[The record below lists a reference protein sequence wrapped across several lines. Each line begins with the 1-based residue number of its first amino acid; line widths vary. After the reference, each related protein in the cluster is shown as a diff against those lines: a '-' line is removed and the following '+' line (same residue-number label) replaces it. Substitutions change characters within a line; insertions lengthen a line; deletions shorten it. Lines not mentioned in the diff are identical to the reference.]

1 MKVSEILAG
10 STKAYPSIEIVPPLR
25 GITKDELLESI
36 APFMEFSPKY
46 INVTSHRDEFEYRE
60 EADGSFSRHLLR
72 NRINETTVCAAIMS
86 KYDVEVVPHLIC
98 GGSTKEEI
106 ESKLDNLE
114 FLGIN
119 NIVALRGDSMTGEK
133 RFTPTPGGYSF
144 ASELVEGIRSYQG
157 SAGYKRKRGM
167 DSSTSLG
174 MTEGGNGMTE
184 GGNGKTERGNGMT
197 EKELGRG
204 KRLAEERF
212 FCIGV
217 GAYPEKHFEA
227 ANIETDILNLKRK
240 VDAGADYII
249 TQMFFDNKV
258 YYDFVEKCRAA
269 GITVPIVP
277 GLKPLSTARQI
288 SVLPEAFSL
297 DIPLELTGEIEKH
310 RNDKEA
316 VYRIGTEWCTMQC
329 KDLLKHG
336 VPAVHF
342 YTMGKSR
349 NITDILRECF

>member
-1 MKVSEILAG
+1 MKISEILAA
-10 STKAYPSIEIVPPLR
+10 SKKAYPSIEIVPPLR

-60 EADGSFSRHLLR
+60 EADGTFSRHLLR
-72 NRINETTVCAAIMS
+72 NRISETTVCAAIMS

-98 GGSTKEEI
+98 GGSTIEEI
-106 ESKLDNLE
+106 ESKLDNMA

-119 NIVALRGDSMTGEK
+119 NIVALRGDSMAGEK
-133 RFTPTPGGYSF
+133 RFTPTPGGYRY

-157 SAGYKRKRGM
+157 SNSYRRSRGLEA
-167 DSSTSLG
+167 DD
-174 MTEGGNGMTE
+174 
-184 GGNGKTERGNGMT
+184 
-197 EKELGRG
+197 
-204 KRLAEERF
+204 RF

-227 ANIETDILNLKRK
+227 ANIETDILNLKKK

-249 TQMFFDNKV
+249 TQMFFDNNI

-269 GITVPIVP
+269 GIDVPIIP
-277 GLKPLSTARQI
+277 GLKPISTARQI

-297 DIPLELTGEIEKH
+297 DIPLELTCEIEKH
-310 RNDKEA
+310 RNDKDA

>member
-1 MKVSEILAG
+1 MKISEILAN

-60 EADGSFSRHLLR
+60 EADGTFSKHLIR
-72 NRINETTVCAAIMS
+72 NRISETTVCAAIMS
-86 KYDVEVVPHLIC
+86 RYDVEVVPHLIC
-98 GGSTKEEI
+98 GGNTKEEI
-106 ESKLDNLE
+106 ESRLDNLA

-133 RFTPTPGGYSF
+133 RFTPTPGGYRY

-157 SAGYKRKRGM
+157 SNSYRRSRGLET
-167 DSSTSLG
+167 DD
-174 MTEGGNGMTE
+174 
-184 GGNGKTERGNGMT
+184 RY
-197 EKELGRG
+197 
-204 KRLAEERF
+204 

-227 ANIETDILNLKRK
+227 ANLETDILNLKK
-240 VDAGADYII
+240 KIDAGADYII

-258 YYDFVEKCRAA
+258 YYSFVEQCRAA
-269 GITVPIVP
+269 GITVPIIP
-277 GLKPLSTARQI
+277 GLKPLSTARQV
-288 SVLPEAFSL
+288 SLLPESFSL
-297 DIPLELTGEIEKH
+297 DIPIELTQEIEKAK
-310 RNDKEA
+310 NDKAA
-316 VYRIGTEWCTMQC
+316 VYHIGTEWCAMQC
-329 KDLLKHG
+329 KDLLKNG

-342 YTMGKSR
+342 YTMGKSD

>member
-1 MKVSEILAG
+1 MKVSEILAT

-25 GITKDELLESI
+25 GITKEELLESI

-106 ESKLDNLE
+106 DSKLDNLE

-133 RFTPTPGGYSF
+133 RFTPTPGGYRY
-144 ASELVEGIRSYQG
+144 ANELVEGIRAYQG
-157 SAGYKRKRGM
+157 SAGYRRSRHMGIP
-167 DSSTSLG
+167 G
-174 MTEGGNGMTE
+174 QAGNDGTRA
-184 GGNGKTERGNGMT
+184 GND
-197 EKELGRG
+197 GRY
-204 KRLAEERF
+204 

-227 ANIETDILNLKRK
+227 ANIETDILNLKKK

-249 TQMFFDNKV
+249 TQMFFDNQI
-258 YYDFVEKCRAA
+258 YYDFVAKCRAS
-269 GITVPIVP
+269 GITVPIIP
-277 GLKPLSTARQI
+277 GLKPLSTARQV
-288 SVLPEAFSL
+288 SLLPESFSL
-297 DIPLELTGEIEKH
+297 DIPVELTEEIARH
-310 RNDKEA
+310 SCDKDA

-342 YTMGKSR
+342 YTMGKSK
-349 NITDILRECF
+349 NITDILKECF

>member
-1 MKVSEILAG
+1 MKVSEILSG
-10 STKAYPSIEIVPPLR
+10 SSKAYPSIEIVPPLR
-25 GITKDELLESI
+25 GITKEELLESI

-106 ESKLDNLE
+106 ESRLDNLA

-119 NIVALRGDSMTGEK
+119 NIVALRGDSMAGEK
-133 RFTPTPGGYSF
+133 RFTPTPGGYRY
-144 ASELVEGIRSYQG
+144 ASELVEGIRAYQG
-157 SAGYKRKRGM
+157 SNSYRRSRGLEA
-167 DSSTSLG
+167 DD
-174 MTEGGNGMTE
+174 
-184 GGNGKTERGNGMT
+184 
-197 EKELGRG
+197 
-204 KRLAEERF
+204 RF

-227 ANIETDILNLKRK
+227 ANIETDILNLKKK

-249 TQMFFDNKV
+249 TQMFFDNQV
-258 YYDFVEKCRAA
+258 YYNFVEKCRAA
-269 GITVPIVP
+269 GITVPIIP

-297 DIPLELTGEIEKH
+297 DIPLELTNEIEKH
-310 RNDKEA
+310 KDDKEA
-316 VYRIGTEWCTMQC
+316 VYQIGTEWCTAQC
-329 KDLLKHG
+329 KDLLKNN

>member
-1 MKVSEILAG
+1 MKVSEILSG
-10 STKAYPSIEIVPPLR
+10 SSKAYPSIEIVPPLR
-25 GITKDELLESI
+25 GITKEELLESI

-106 ESKLDNLE
+106 ESRLDNLA

-119 NIVALRGDSMTGEK
+119 NIVALRGDSMAGEK
-133 RFTPTPGGYSF
+133 RFTPTPGGYRY
-144 ASELVEGIRSYQG
+144 ASELVEGIRAYQG
-157 SAGYKRKRGM
+157 SNSYRRSRGLEA
-167 DSSTSLG
+167 DD
-174 MTEGGNGMTE
+174 
-184 GGNGKTERGNGMT
+184 
-197 EKELGRG
+197 
-204 KRLAEERF
+204 RF

-227 ANIETDILNLKRK
+227 ANIETDILNLKKK

-249 TQMFFDNKV
+249 TQMFFDNQV

-269 GITVPIVP
+269 GITVPIIP

-297 DIPLELTGEIEKH
+297 DIPLELTNEIEKH
-310 RNDKEA
+310 KEDKEA
-316 VYRIGTEWCTMQC
+316 VYQIGTEWCTAQC
-329 KDLLKHG
+329 KDLLKNN

>member
-1 MKVSEILAG
+1 MKISEILAN

-60 EADGSFSRHLLR
+60 EADGTFSRHLIR
-72 NRINETTVCAAIMS
+72 NRMNETTVCSAIMS

-98 GGSTKEEI
+98 GGNTKEEI
-106 ESKLDNLE
+106 ESRLDNLA
-114 FLGIN
+114 FLGIK
-119 NIVALRGDSMTGEK
+119 NIVALRGDSMSGEK
-133 RFTPTPGGYSF
+133 RFTPTPGGYRY

-157 SAGYKRKRGM
+157 SNSYRRSRGLET
-167 DSSTSLG
+167 DD
-174 MTEGGNGMTE
+174 
-184 GGNGKTERGNGMT
+184 
-197 EKELGRG
+197 
-204 KRLAEERF
+204 RF

-227 ANIETDILNLKRK
+227 ANIETDILNLKKK

-269 GITVPIVP
+269 GINVPIIP
-277 GLKPLSTARQI
+277 GLKPLSTARQV
-288 SVLPEAFSL
+288 SVLPESFSL
-297 DIPLELTGEIEKH
+297 DIPVELTQEIEKAK
-310 RNDKEA
+310 NDKAA
-316 VYRIGTEWCTMQC
+316 VYRIGTEWCAMQC

-342 YTMGKSR
+342 YTMGKSD
-349 NITDILRECF
+349 NITEILRECF

>member
-1 MKVSEILAG
+1 MKVSEILAT

-60 EADGSFSRHLLR
+60 EADGTFSRHLLR

-86 KYDVEVVPHLIC
+86 RYNVEVVPHLIC

-106 ESKLDNLE
+106 ESELDNLE

-119 NIVALRGDSMTGEK
+119 NIVALRGDSMAGEK
-133 RFTPTPGGYSF
+133 RFTPTPGGYRY
-144 ASELVEGIRSYQG
+144 ASELVEGIRAYQG
-157 SAGYKRKRGM
+157 SAGYRRSRHMEISGQ
-167 DSSTSLG
+167 D
-174 MTEGGNGMTE
+174 GND
-184 GGNGKTERGNGMT
+184 
-197 EKELGRG
+197 GRY
-204 KRLAEERF
+204 

-227 ANIETDILNLKRK
+227 ANIETDILNLKKK

-249 TQMFFDNKV
+249 TQMFFDNQV

-269 GITVPIVP
+269 GINIPIIP

-297 DIPLELTGEIEKH
+297 DIPIELSSEIEKH
-310 RNDKEA
+310 MNDKDA

-329 KDLLKHG
+329 KELLAHG

-349 NITDILRECF
+349 NITEILRECF

>member
-1 MKVSEILAG
+1 MKISEILAA
-10 STKAYPSIEIVPPLR
+10 SKKAYPSIEIVPPLR

-60 EADGSFSRHLLR
+60 EADGTFSRHLLR
-72 NRINETTVCAAIMS
+72 NRISETTVCAAIMS

-98 GGSTKEEI
+98 GGSTIEEI
-106 ESKLDNLE
+106 ESKLDNMA

-119 NIVALRGDSMTGEK
+119 NIVALRGDSMAGEK
-133 RFTPTPGGYSF
+133 RFTPTPGGYRY

-157 SAGYKRKRGM
+157 SNSYRRSRGLEA
-167 DSSTSLG
+167 DD
-174 MTEGGNGMTE
+174 
-184 GGNGKTERGNGMT
+184 
-197 EKELGRG
+197 
-204 KRLAEERF
+204 RF

-227 ANIETDILNLKRK
+227 ANIETDILNLKKK

-249 TQMFFDNKV
+249 TQMFFDNKI
-258 YYDFVEKCRAA
+258 YYDFAARCRAA
-269 GITVPIVP
+269 GINVPIIP
-277 GLKPLSTARQI
+277 GLKPISTARQI

-297 DIPLELTGEIEKH
+297 DIPLELTQEIEKH
-310 RNDKEA
+310 KNDKDA
-316 VYRIGTEWCTMQC
+316 VYRIGTEWCTAQC
-329 KDLLKHG
+329 KDLLQHN